1 MYRIAVNSLGLDYL
15 EVYEFRS
22 AMVIPKISK
31 VYELGQSE
39 NLPESEFSGQSL
51 LRELINDQ
59 TFDKK
64 MAKTQFTI
72 TEQKHQQVFNR
83 NSKLKKLIKKV
94 EEEIFSLRQQIH
106 QDSDGKFYKLQQT
119 GCKYFWA

>member
-94 EEEIFSLRQQIH
+94 EEEIFSLRQ
-106 QDSDGKFYKLQQT
+106 
-119 GCKYFWA
+119 